1 MALLG
6 TYPLNTIQPI
16 VIKNNNMKHT
26 LIILALCFAIKAN
39 SQSID
44 TVKNAIQVKPVLYNA
59 LVKDTVYQVSW
70 TVLGI
75 PRHDTIGANSYVQ
88 LFDRKAK
95 SIGQMNIWIPNSI
108 ISIWLND
115 TIIDDYILKYLG
127 LQKK

>member
-1 MALLG
+1 LDIG
-6 TYPLNTIQPI
+6 
-16 VIKNNNMKHT
+16 T
-26 LIILALCFAIKAN
+26 LIYKTTTIMKKYILIIAVLFCTSTQA
-39 SQSID
+39 QSID

-75 PRHDTIGANSYVQ
+75 PRKDTSGANSYVQ

>member
-1 MALLG
+1 
-6 TYPLNTIQPI
+6 
-16 VIKNNNMKHT
+16 MKKYIT
-26 LIILALCFAIKAN
+26 ILALCFATSLKA
-39 SQSID
+39 QQVD
-44 TVKNAIQVKPVLYNA
+44 TVANAIQVKPVLYNA

-75 PRHDTIGANSYVQ
+75 PRHDTSGANSYVQ

-95 SIGQMNIWIPNSI
+95 SIGQMNIQIPNAVI
-108 ISIWLND
+108 VAWLND

>member
-75 PRHDTIGANSYVQ
+75 PRKDTSGANSYVQ

-95 SIGQMNIWIPNSI
+95 NIGQMNIWIPNSI

>member
-1 MALLG
+1 MKQLILFAAL
-6 TYPLNTIQPI
+6 
-16 VIKNNNMKHT
+16 
-26 LIILALCFAIKAN
+26 FAATNLQAQKV
-39 SQSID
+39 D
-44 TVKNAIQVKPVLYNA
+44 TVKNAIQVKPMLYNA

-75 PRHDTIGANSYVQ
+75 PRKDTSGANSYVQ

-95 SIGQMNIWIPNSI
+95 NIGQMNIWIPNSI